1 MIDYSNAHIRKVS
14 VHEVGNRT
22 NGEELHLSKT
32 LLDTSD
38 AGLRELLMQF
48 FMKPFSEP
56 EYYNLT
62 FSNGDFNLNP
72 VFSFAAQIF
81 DEEKQ
86 FHRNTVNLAKHLY
99 EQSVHPQIK
108 PGDLFVAYISDVTVD
123 DEVTDAIGIFKSE
136 NRQSF
141 LKVDKAGEEFVI
153 NYDDG
158 INIEKLDK
166 GCLIFNTA
174 REEGFQVC
182 IIDKA
187 SKSAEALYW
196 KETFLCLKPRS
207 DQYHQ
212 TKQFMSLCKNYI
224 QDKLPEQFEV
234 NRTDQIDLMNK
245 SVSFFKAND
254 QFDYKEFTREVIQE
268 PHIIKSF
275 GKYKDE
281 FEKQNSLKLEDDF
294 EISSSAVKSQS
305 RVFKSVLKLD
315 KNFHVY
321 VHGDRA
327 LIERGYDQDKG
338 MNFYKIFF
346 KDEK

>member
-1 MIDYSNAHIRKVS
+1 MIDYSNAKILKVS

-22 NGEELHLSKT
+22 NGEQLNLSKT
-32 LLDTSD
+32 LLDISD
-38 AGLRELLMQF
+38 NGLKELLMQF

-56 EYYNLT
+56 EYYNFT
-62 FSNGDFNLNP
+62 FSNGDFKLNP
-72 VFSFAAQIF
+72 VFNFASKIF
-81 DEEKQ
+81 DDGKS
-86 FHRNTVNLAKHLY
+86 FHRNTVDIARHLY

-108 PGDLFVAYISDVTVD
+108 PGDLFAAYISDVMVD

-136 NRQSF
+136 NTQAF
-141 LKVDKAGEEFVI
+141 LKLEKASECFSMDYE
-153 NYDDG
+153 DG

-182 IIDKA
+182 VIDK
-187 SKSAEALYW
+187 SNKSNEALYW
-196 KETFLCLKPRS
+196 KDTFLCLKPRS
-207 DQYHQ
+207 DEYHKTQ
-212 TKQFMSLCKNYI
+212 QFMSLCKNYI
-224 QDKLPEQFEV
+224 TDKLPEQFEV
-234 NRTDQIDLMNK
+234 DRTDQIDLMNK
-245 SVSFFKAND
+245 SVSFFKSND
-254 QFDYKEFTREVIQE
+254 QFDYKEFTREVIRE
-268 PHIIKSF
+268 PGMIKSF

-281 FEKQNSLKLEDDF
+281 FEKQNSLTLDDEF
-294 EISSSAVKSQS
+294 GISTAAVKSQS

-327 LIERGYDQDKG
+327 LIERGYDDDKG
-338 MNFYKIFF
+338 MNFYKLFF